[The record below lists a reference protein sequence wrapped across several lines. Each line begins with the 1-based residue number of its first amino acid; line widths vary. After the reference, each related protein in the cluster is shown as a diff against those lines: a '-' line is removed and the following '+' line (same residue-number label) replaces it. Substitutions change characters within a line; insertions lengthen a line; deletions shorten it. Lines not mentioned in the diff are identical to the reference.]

1 MPPIPTGWRRRE
13 GVGGD
18 GEGGFRQRRRMDLQS
33 VQGPLEIQKVRLQ
46 YSRTIFALHLP
57 ACPRCG
63 MILIAEEL
71 ATGKM
76 AEAEQA
82 LEDK

>member
-1 MPPIPTGWRRRE
+1 MTERAKSGSESGWICNRCKVPVE
-13 GVGGD
+13 V
-18 GEGGFRQRRRMDLQS
+18 
-33 VQGPLEIQKVRLQ
+33 QKVRLQ
-46 YSRTIFALHLP
+46 YIKTIFAVDLP

-63 MILIAEEL
+63 MILIDEEL

-76 AEAEQA
+76 AEAEQT

>member
-1 MPPIPTGWRRRE
+1 MTARAVSAGDRGWICNRCRVPVE
-13 GVGGD
+13 VK
-18 GEGGFRQRRRMDLQS
+18 
-33 VQGPLEIQKVRLQ
+33 KVRLQ
-46 YSRTIFALHLP
+46 YLRTIFALDLP

-63 MILIAEEL
+63 MILIDEEL

>member
-1 MPPIPTGWRRRE
+1 MTEGAKSGGQSGWICNRCKVSLE
-13 GVGGD
+13 
-18 GEGGFRQRRRMDLQS
+18 
-33 VQGPLEIQKVRLQ
+33 VQTVRLQ
-46 YSRTIFALHLP
+46 YIKTIFALHLP
-57 ACPRCG
+57 TCPRCG

-71 ATGKM
+71 ATGKI

>member
-1 MPPIPTGWRRRE
+1 MTERAKSGSESGWICNRCQVPVE
-13 GVGGD
+13 
-18 GEGGFRQRRRMDLQS
+18 
-33 VQGPLEIQKVRLQ
+33 VQTVRLQ
-46 YSRTIFALHLP
+46 YIKTIFAVHLP

-63 MILIAEEL
+63 MILIDEEL

-76 AEAEQA
+76 AEAEQT

>member
-1 MPPIPTGWRRRE
+1 MTETTHSDSCSEWICNRCQ
-13 GVGGD
+13 V
-18 GEGGFRQRRRMDLQS
+18 
-33 VQGPLEIQKVRLQ
+33 PLEIQTVRLQ
-46 YSRTIFALHLP
+46 YLKTIFALHLP
-57 ACPRCG
+57 VCPQCN
-63 MILIAEEL
+63 MILIDEEL

>member
-1 MPPIPTGWRRRE
+1 MTEGAKSGRDTGWICNRCK
-13 GVGGD
+13 V
-18 GEGGFRQRRRMDLQS
+18 
-33 VQGPLEIQKVRLQ
+33 PLEVQTVRLQ
-46 YSRTIFALHLP
+46 YLKTIFALHLP

-63 MILIAEEL
+63 MVLIDEEL

-82 LEDK
+82 IEDK

>member
-1 MPPIPTGWRRRE
+1 MTTTVQDKGWICNRCR
-13 GVGGD
+13 
-18 GEGGFRQRRRMDLQS
+18 L
-33 VQGPLEIQKVRLQ
+33 PLEVQTVRLQ
-46 YSRTIFALHLP
+46 YIKTIFALHLP

-63 MILIAEEL
+63 KILIDEAL

-76 AEAEQA
+76 AEAEEA

>member
-1 MPPIPTGWRRRE
+1 MTERVKSDSGSGWICNRCR
-13 GVGGD
+13 V
-18 GEGGFRQRRRMDLQS
+18 
-33 VQGPLEIQKVRLQ
+33 PLEVQTVRLQ
-46 YSRTIFALHLP
+46 YLKTIFALHLP

-63 MILIAEEL
+63 MILIDEQL

-82 LEDK
+82 IEDK

>member
-1 MPPIPTGWRRRE
+1 MTEETTSGGETGWICNLCK
-13 GVGGD
+13 V
-18 GEGGFRQRRRMDLQS
+18 
-33 VQGPLEIQKVRLQ
+33 PLEVQTIRLQ

-76 AEAEQA
+76 AEAEQI

>member
-1 MPPIPTGWRRRE
+1 MTETANSGAASGWICNRCRIALE
-13 GVGGD
+13 
-18 GEGGFRQRRRMDLQS
+18 
-33 VQGPLEIQKVRLQ
+33 VQTVRLQ
-46 YSRTIFALHLP
+46 YRRTIFALALP

-63 MILIAEEL
+63 LILISEEL

>member
-1 MPPIPTGWRRRE
+1 MTGYST
-13 GVGGD
+13 
-18 GEGGFRQRRRMDLQS
+18 S
-33 VQGPLEIQKVRLQ
+33 VSDNGWICNQCEVPLEVQTVRLQ

-57 ACPRCG
+57 VCPRCG
-63 MILIAEEL
+63 MVLIDEEL

-76 AEAEQA
+76 AEAEQI

>member
-1 MPPIPTGWRRRE
+1 MMEGAKSGSASGWICNRCRI
-13 GVGGD
+13 
-18 GEGGFRQRRRMDLQS
+18 
-33 VQGPLEIQKVRLQ
+33 PLEVQTVRLQ
-46 YSRTIFALHLP
+46 YLKTIFALNLP
-57 ACPRCG
+57 ECPRCG
-63 MILIAEEL
+63 MILVDEEL

>member
-1 MPPIPTGWRRRE
+1 MTEKAESGKDSGWICNRCK
-13 GVGGD
+13 V
-18 GEGGFRQRRRMDLQS
+18 
-33 VQGPLEIQKVRLQ
+33 PLEVQKVRLQ
-46 YSRTIFALHLP
+46 YSRTIFALDLP
-57 ACPRCG
+57 ACPQCG

-76 AEAEQA
+76 AQAEQA

>member
-1 MPPIPTGWRRRE
+1 MTDEAKP
-13 GVGGD
+13 GD
-18 GEGGFRQRRRMDLQS
+18 YGEWICNRCRL
-33 VQGPLEIQKVRLQ
+33 PLEVKTVRLQ
-46 YSRTIFALHLP
+46 YLRTIFALNLP
-57 ACPRCG
+57 SCPQCG
-63 MILIAEEL
+63 MILIDEEL

>member
-1 MPPIPTGWRRRE
+1 MTERAKSGADSRWICDRCK
-13 GVGGD
+13 
-18 GEGGFRQRRRMDLQS
+18 M
-33 VQGPLEIQKVRLQ
+33 PLEVQTVRLQ
-46 YSRTIFALHLP
+46 YSRTIFALDLP

>member
-1 MPPIPTGWRRRE
+1 MAKEDKPGAHSEWVCNRCQIPVE
-13 GVGGD
+13 
-18 GEGGFRQRRRMDLQS
+18 
-33 VQGPLEIQKVRLQ
+33 VQTVRLQ
-46 YSRTIFALHLP
+46 YLRTIFALDLP

-63 MILIAEEL
+63 MIVIDEEL
-71 ATGKM
+71 AVGKM

>member
-1 MPPIPTGWRRRE
+1 MTDGAKSGSESGWICNRCRA
-13 GVGGD
+13 
-18 GEGGFRQRRRMDLQS
+18 
-33 VQGPLEIQKVRLQ
+33 PLEVQTVRLQ
-46 YSRTIFALHLP
+46 YLKTIFALHLP

-63 MILIAEEL
+63 MILIDEEL

-76 AEAEQA
+76 AEAEQT

>member
-1 MPPIPTGWRRRE
+1 MRAMTEEVTSYSGSGWICYRCNIA
-13 GVGGD
+13 
-18 GEGGFRQRRRMDLQS
+18 
-33 VQGPLEIQKVRLQ
+33 LEIQKVRLQ
-46 YSRTIFALHLP
+46 YIKTIFALDLP
-57 ACPRCG
+57 ACPQCG
-63 MILIAEEL
+63 IFLISEEL

>member
-1 MPPIPTGWRRRE
+1 MTDGAKSSGERGWICNRCR
-13 GVGGD
+13 V
-18 GEGGFRQRRRMDLQS
+18 
-33 VQGPLEIQKVRLQ
+33 PLEVQTVRLQ
-46 YSRTIFALHLP
+46 YLKTIFALHLP
-57 ACPRCG
+57 TCPRCG
-63 MILIAEEL
+63 MFLIDEEL

>member
-1 MPPIPTGWRRRE
+1 MRPETDSSAGKGWICNLCRLPVE
-13 GVGGD
+13 P
-18 GEGGFRQRRRMDLQS
+18 QT
-33 VQGPLEIQKVRLQ
+33 VRLQ
-46 YSRTIFALHLP
+46 YLRTIFALQLP
-57 ACPRCG
+57 ACPKCG
-63 MILIAEEL
+63 LILIDEEL

>member
-1 MPPIPTGWRRRE
+1 MTEWAE
-13 GVGGD
+13 S
-18 GEGGFRQRRRMDLQS
+18 GGFSGWICNRCQAH
-33 VQGPLEIQKVRLQ
+33 LEIKKVRLQ
-46 YSRTIFALHLP
+46 YSRVIFAHDLP

-63 MILIAEEL
+63 MVLIAEDL

-76 AEAEQA
+76 AEAEQV

>member
-1 MPPIPTGWRRRE
+1 MTERAKS
-13 GVGGD
+13 GGD
-18 GEGGFRQRRRMDLQS
+18 GGWICNRCK
-33 VQGPLEIQKVRLQ
+33 VPLEVQKVRLQ
-46 YSRTIFALHLP
+46 YLRTIFALDLP
-57 ACPRCG
+57 VCPGCG

>member
-1 MPPIPTGWRRRE
+1 MTESADSGS
-13 GVGGD
+13 D
-18 GEGGFRQRRRMDLQS
+18 QGEWICNRCR
-33 VQGPLEIQKVRLQ
+33 VPLEVQTVRLQ
-46 YSRTIFALHLP
+46 YRRTIFALHLP

-63 MILIAEEL
+63 MILIAEDL

-76 AEAEQA
+76 AEAEQV

>member
-1 MPPIPTGWRRRE
+1 MTERVKSGSDSGWICNRCR
-13 GVGGD
+13 V
-18 GEGGFRQRRRMDLQS
+18 
-33 VQGPLEIQKVRLQ
+33 PLEIQKVRLQ
-46 YSRTIFALHLP
+46 YLRTIFALYLP